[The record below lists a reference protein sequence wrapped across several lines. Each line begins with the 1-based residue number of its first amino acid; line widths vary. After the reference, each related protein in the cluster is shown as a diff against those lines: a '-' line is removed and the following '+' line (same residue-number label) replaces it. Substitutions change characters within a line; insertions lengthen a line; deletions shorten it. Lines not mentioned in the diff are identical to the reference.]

1 MSSAAITMMII
12 GCGLLWGG
20 FIFSISFYFH
30 ASKKKG
36 RAGRKARVLNGGLL

>member
-30 ASKKKG
+30 ANKK
-36 RAGRKARVLNGGLL
+36 RAEQEEKHAS

>member
-30 ASKKKG
+30 ASKK
-36 RAGRKARVLNGGLL
+36 RAEQEEKHAS

>member
-30 ASKKKG
+30 ASKKRGEQEEKH
-36 RAGRKARVLNGGLL
+36 AS